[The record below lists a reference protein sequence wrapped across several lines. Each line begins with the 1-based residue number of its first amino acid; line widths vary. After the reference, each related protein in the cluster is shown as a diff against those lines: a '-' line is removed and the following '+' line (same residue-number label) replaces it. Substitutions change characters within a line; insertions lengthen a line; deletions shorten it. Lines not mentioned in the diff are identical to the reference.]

1 MPSLSEKLKS
11 LGVQI
16 GAQNVSPSKSSNPY
30 TIEKA
35 LNGHSLET
43 RFGETFVIEENYPAE
58 YRHGRGALF
67 NNAPYR
73 VLAQWARDKRIQ
85 SNSKDKFVY
94 LDTETTGLSGGS
106 GTYAFLIGVGRF
118 EGDNFHLAQF
128 FMRDPIEEP
137 AQLYA
142 LEEFLAPCNA
152 IVTYNGKSFDIPLLN
167 SRFTFHGWR
176 SPFDDLAHVDL
187 LHLSRRLWRNRLSS
201 RTLGN
206 IEVQILGA
214 HRNEQDVPGWMIP
227 QMYFDYLRNGDA
239 RQLKKVIYHNS
250 MDILSLSA
258 LFHHTADLLSEPT
271 SSTVDNKIDLIA
283 MARLFEDLGEI
294 ERALKLYL
302 YIVDT
307 QDSQYPGISDDLLIQ
322 AITSLALIFKRQ
334 GEFKL
339 AIELWEKA
347 AELRDINSHIELA
360 KYYEHK
366 SKKYDQAIEWT
377 GNAINLINT
386 DEYNLYKFR
395 YWKPELEYRLS
406 RLLRK
411 QKRAN

>member
-1 MPSLSEKLKS
+1 
-11 LGVQI
+11 
-16 GAQNVSPSKSSNPY
+16 
-30 TIEKA
+30 
-35 LNGHSLET
+35 
-43 RFGETFVIEENYPAE
+43 
-58 YRHGRGALF
+58 
-67 NNAPYR
+67 
-73 VLAQWARDKRIQ
+73 
-85 SNSKDKFVY
+85 
-94 LDTETTGLSGGS
+94 
-106 GTYAFLIGVGRF
+106 
-118 EGDNFHLAQF
+118 
-128 FMRDPIEEP
+128 
-137 AQLYA
+137 
-142 LEEFLAPCNA
+142 
-152 IVTYNGKSFDIPLLN
+152 
-167 SRFTFHGWR
+167 
-176 SPFDDLAHVDL
+176 
-187 LHLSRRLWRNRLSS
+187 
-201 RTLGN
+201 LGN

-239 RQLKKVIYHNS
+239 RPLKKVIYHNS

-258 LFHHTADLLSEPT
+258 LFHYTAELLSEPT

-307 QDSQYPGISDDLLIQ
+307 QDSQYPGISDDHLIQ

-334 GEFKL
+334 GEFKP
-339 AIELWEKA
+339 AIELWKKA
-347 AELRDINSHIELA
+347 AGLNNINSHVELA